1 MSNQSL
7 RERVI
12 DIEDAEQDV
21 ARGRALRKM
30 APRRSLA
37 QLVPSSRSATEI
49 LSEQNR
55 NRVPELV
62 PLRFARMLTDP
73 FSFYRGTAAVMAAD
87 LATSPSSGVQ
97 VLCSG
102 DAHLSNFGIYAA
114 PDREL
119 IFDLN
124 DFDEAAVAPAEW
136 DVKRLITSAIVGGRH
151 AGYPEKS
158 IRTLAG
164 QAIIAYRDGLQTIL
178 DMSVLDRYYLRF
190 EPERYRHQVSGCL
203 EKVINRTARR
213 ARKRTSVRVFERIM
227 APGADGGLQLRE
239 DPPVLEHLDIDLE
252 TALIESFQEYLATV
266 PADVALLL
274 SHFRVTDMARRIVGV
289 GSVGTRCYLV
299 ILTGPAG
306 EPLILQVKEASTS
319 VLEQYGGVQQ
329 PSPLLAAA
337 QASGEGR
344 RVVSGQRVLQAMSDV
359 FLGTARADGR
369 DFYVRQFQDMKG
381 TIETEGMSVTAFGD
395 YVSACA
401 LALARAHAQSAN
413 ASVLRGYVG
422 NGEKVSAALIEWS
435 YSYADKSLED
445 FYQLRAAAKAGEI
458 EVADDPAR

>member
-1 MSNQSL
+1 MSNRSL

-12 DIEDAEQDV
+12 DIEDVGQDV
-21 ARGRALRKM
+21 ARGRALRKT
-30 APRRSLA
+30 APRRTLA
-37 QLVPSSRSATEI
+37 ELVPSGRSATEI
-49 LSEQNR
+49 LSAQNR

-73 FSFYRGTAAVMAAD
+73 FSFYRGSAAVMAAD
-87 LATSPSSGVQ
+87 LAASPSSDVQ

-124 DFDEAAVAPAEW
+124 DFDEAAAAPAEW

-151 AGYPEKS
+151 AGYPEKA
-158 IRTLAG
+158 IRGLAG
-164 QAIIAYRDGLQTIL
+164 EAISAYRDGLQTML

-190 EPERYRHQVSGCL
+190 EPERYRHQVSGSL
-203 EKVINRTARR
+203 EKVIHRTAQR

-227 APGADGGLQLRE
+227 APGPDGGLQLRE
-239 DPPVLEHLDIDLE
+239 DPPVLRHLGIDLE
-252 TALIESFQEYLATV
+252 TTLVESLQEYLASV

-274 SHFRVTDMARRIVGV
+274 SHFRITDIARRVVGV

-306 EPLILQVKEASTS
+306 EPLILQVKEANTS
-319 VLEQYGGVQQ
+319 VLEQYGGVEQ
-329 PSPLLAAA
+329 PAPLRDAV
-337 QASGEGR
+337 QAGGEGT
-344 RVVSGQRVLQAMSDV
+344 RVVNGQRVLQAMSDV

-401 LALARAHAQSAN
+401 LALARGHAQSAN
-413 ASVLRGYVG
+413 ASILRGYVG
-422 NGEKVSAALIEWS
+422 NGEKVSAAIIEWS
-435 YSYADKSLED
+435 YAYADKSLDD
-445 FYQLRAAAKAGEI
+445 FHQLQAAAKAGEI